1 MENMSKLKNV
11 RNLKKLSQ
19 SELAT
24 ASGIKLKTLQKY
36 EQGQKNIDGAKIKT
50 LAQLAQAL
58 DCKIVDIIEDTETI
72 EILKKIE
79 KTS

>member
-1 MENMSKLKNV
+1 MSKLKNV

-24 ASGIKLKTLQKY
+24 ASGVKVRTIQQY
-36 EQGQKNIDGAKIKT
+36 EQGQKSIDGAKIKT

-58 DCKIVDIIEDTETI
+58 DCSITDIIEDAETI
-72 EILKKIE
+72 KILKKI
-79 KTS
+79 